1 LDTYGLI
8 GYPLSHSFSKKY
20 FTDKFSKEN
29 INAQFNNYEL
39 KEIADFPKLIEAN
52 PNLKGLCV
60 TIPYKE
66 KIIDY
71 LDFVEEEAAEI
82 GAVNCIKK
90 YDGKLYGFN
99 TDAWGIIKTL
109 IHQKFWAAMVLGT
122 GGAAKA
128 VNYCIS
134 QVFETPLINVSRTAK
149 ENAITYKQIDEQIMK
164 EVSLIVN
171 ATPLGTFPNVQES
184 PNIPYHLLNESH
196 TLFDLTYN
204 PPETEFMKKGK
215 AQGATVVNGYDMLV
229 TQAEKAWQNW
239 TDI

>member
-1 LDTYGLI
+1 VNNYGLI
-8 GYPLSHSFSKKY
+8 GYPLTHSFSQKY
-20 FTDKFSKEN
+20 FEEKFKAEN
-29 INAQFNNYEL
+29 INAKFTNFEL
-39 KEIADFPKLIEAN
+39 RDIADFPKLIEDN

-66 KIIDY
+66 EIIDY
-71 LDFVEEEAAEI
+71 LDFLEEETAAI
-82 GAVNCIKK
+82 GAVNCIKI

-99 TDAWGIIKTL
+99 TDVWGIIETL
-109 IHQKFWAAMVLGT
+109 VKRKFWATMILGT

-128 VNYCIS
+128 VNYCIGE
-134 QVFETPLINVSRTAK
+134 VFEAPIVNVSRTAK
-149 ENAITYKQIDEQIMK
+149 ENVITYEQIDEEIMR

-171 ATPLGTFPNVQES
+171 TTPLGTFPNVKEY

-215 AQGATVVNGYDMLV
+215 AQGATVINGYDMLV
-229 TQAEKAWQNW
+229 TQAEKAWQFW